1 MKRKDFIRHTI
12 PAVTIPALL
21 SGFSFKAFSASPLL
35 ESLLRSS
42 GSGDH
47 VLVLIQLSGGN
58 DGLNTVIP
66 LDQYSVLSA
75 CRSNLVIPSGQT
87 LSLSGLAN
95 TALHPSMTGMQ
106 SLFNDGK
113 VRIVQGVS
121 YPDPNLSHFRATD
134 IWLSASDS
142 SQYLNTGWAGRYLNY
157 EYPNYPTG
165 YPNTTVPDPLAIQI
179 GSVLSTAFQGPTC
192 GMGMSISD
200 PSNFYNL
207 INGIQQTAPAT
218 PAGHELSYVRQ
229 VAQQTDQYAG
239 VITAAAANVTT
250 QGTYPANNSLAAQL
264 KIVSQLIAG
273 GLQTKIYMVS
283 MGGFDNH
290 SNQVDNGS
298 PATGTHADLL
308 QELSD
313 AIKAFM
319 DDLTFLG
326 AADRVVGMT
335 FSEFG
340 RRILGNNSFG
350 TDHGVAAPMFLF
362 GNKVLPG
369 MLGTNPVLPSTVTVS
384 DNVPMQYDFRSIYA
398 SILQDWFCV
407 PTADLN
413 SILLQNFQT
422 LPLVNASDCAATAIH
437 EINNAA
443 GQNLLNISPNPFVS
457 SCNISFTTNGG
468 HTLLQVF
475 DGEGRVMKTLTDKEM
490 DAGTYKV
497 SFENEG
503 YATGVYY
510 ARLQNRSVQQVKP
523 MMITR

>member
-1 MKRKDFIRHTI
+1 MKRKDFLRHTV
-12 PAVTIPALL
+12 PAVALPAIF
-21 SGFSFKAFSASPLL
+21 SGFSIKAFGASPLL
-35 ESLLRSS
+35 ESLMRSS
-42 GSGDH
+42 GSDDH

-75 CRSNLVIPSGQT
+75 CRSSLLIPQGQT
-87 LSLSGLAN
+87 LSLTGLSN

-113 VRIVQGVS
+113 MRIVQGVS

-134 IWLSASDS
+134 IWMTASDS
-142 SQYLNTGWAGRYLNY
+142 QQYLNTGWAGRYLNY

-165 YPNTTVPDPLAIQI
+165 YPNTNVPDPLAIQI

-200 PSNFYNL
+200 PTNFYDL
-207 INGIQQTAPAT
+207 ISGIQQPVPAT
-218 PAGHELSYVRQ
+218 PAGHELGYVRQ

-239 VITAAAANVTT
+239 VITAAASSVTT
-250 QGTYPANNSLAAQL
+250 QNPYPANNALAAQL
-264 KIVSQLIAG
+264 KIVAQLIAG
-273 GLQTKIYMVS
+273 GLRTKIYMVS

-326 AADRVVGMT
+326 SADRVIGMT

-350 TDHGVAAPMFLF
+350 TDHGVAAPMFVF
-362 GNKVLPG
+362 GNKVIPG
-369 MLGTNPVLPSTVTVS
+369 MLGTNPVLPSTVSVN
-384 DNVPMQYDFRSIYA
+384 DNVPMQYDFRSVYA

-407 PTADLN
+407 PASELN
-413 SILLQNFQT
+413 TIMLQNFQT
-422 LPLVNASDCAATAIH
+422 LPLVNSSDCTTAIH

-443 GQNLLNISPNPFVS
+443 GENLLSIYPNPFVT
-457 SCNISFTTNGG
+457 SCSISFTTGGG

-475 DGEGRVMKTLTDKEM
+475 DCAGRVIKTLADQEM
-490 DAGTYKV
+490 NAGTYKI

-523 MMITR
+523 MVITR